1 MQNPQIEQ
9 FYQLGKLWRQTD
21 DEQIQQKTAWYK
33 QKQADLKLQI
43 EAERESI
50 QIDREA
56 LERDFIKMEKIKK
69 SIESQQQYVVTEK
82 QKLLQQVAA
91 KQQERQAIVDRVEEL
106 RRKKMNIIIEKT
118 RCENTMMKRINAKE
132 ELFKKLQDLDEKRI
146 DANDLNNIAFEN
158 SSANQ
163 QQP

>member
-1 MQNPQIEQ
+1 
-9 FYQLGKLWRQTD
+9 
-21 DEQIQQKTAWYK
+21 
-33 QKQADLKLQI
+33 
-43 EAERESI
+43 
-50 QIDREA
+50 
-56 LERDFIKMEKIKK
+56 MEKIKK

-91 KQQERQAIVDRVEEL
+91 KQQERQVLVDRVEEL

-158 SSANQ
+158 SSAN
-163 QQP
+163 